1 MPIRLT
7 DLKNQQ
13 RTIPVT
19 FFDEKGEVTY
29 NIGAITDQMFDDVRN
44 ASETEDENSLNAI
57 LARIALDWDVMD
69 EKGEMIPIVV
79 DDAPA
84 PELALV
90 PIPFKSAVLTQIME
104 DVSGNPTR
112 RKKTSGGGSFRKAK

>member
-7 DLKNQQ
+7 DLKKQQ
-13 RTIPVT
+13 RTIPVL

-44 ASETEDENSLNAI
+44 ASEAEDENSLNAI
-57 LARIALDWDVMD
+57 LARIALDWDVLD
-69 EKGEMIPIVV
+69 EKGKPIPIV
-79 DDAPA
+79 DDGAPA
-84 PELALV
+84 PELASI

-104 DVSGNPTR
+104 DVQGNPTR
-112 RKKTSGGGSFRKAK
+112 RKKTSGAGSFRKGK